1 MSASEIDRTL
11 VRLAHEILEKT
22 EDLHRLAFIGIRR
35 RGVPLALRLAD
46 KIKSLENLAI
56 PVGFLD
62 INLYRDDLSTVS
74 EKPVHNA
81 TEITFPVTGKDIILM
96 DDVLYTG
103 RTIRAALDALFDQGR
118 PARVQLLGPNRSRL
132 ARTPHRSPLCGPH
145 GPDQRQRDH
154 RGEAPGSG
162 PERQGA
168 AGRENLEQMPGGL
181 LGIELLERAEI
192 EGILD
197 RAKRF
202 QPRQT
207 DSKKSDQLRGRMIV
221 NLFFEASTRTRTS
234 FEIAAKRLGAD
245 AISITASASSVSKGE
260 SLVDTLNTLGA
271 MHPDAI
277 VMRHAASGAPH
288 FLARYLP
295 TPIINAGD
303 GTHEH
308 PTQALLDAR
317 TILDRRPTLDGLRV
331 AIIGDIA
338 HSRVA
343 RSNMY
348 LLSKFGAQIVLCGPA
363 SLLPPELAQLAP
375 GISLTHKMEDAIRDA
390 DVIMMLRVQLERQ
403 HEAAFSANEY
413 FQFYGLRLEHMG
425 LAKPDAIVMHPG
437 PINRGRE
444 ISSEVADSQRS
455 VILNQVENGIAVRMA
470 VLERILGN

>member
-1 MSASEIDRTL
+1 
-11 VRLAHEILEKT
+11 
-22 EDLHRLAFIGIRR
+22 
-35 RGVPLALRLAD
+35 
-46 KIKSLENLAI
+46 
-56 PVGFLD
+56 
-62 INLYRDDLSTVS
+62 
-74 EKPVHNA
+74 
-81 TEITFPVTGKDIILM
+81 
-96 DDVLYTG
+96 
-103 RTIRAALDALFDQGR
+103 
-118 PARVQLLGPNRSRL
+118 
-132 ARTPHRSPLCGPH
+132 
-145 GPDQRQRDH
+145 
-154 RGEAPGSG
+154 
-162 PERQGA
+162 
-168 AGRENLEQMPGGL
+168 MPGGL
-181 LGIELLERAEI
+181 LGIESLDRVEI
-192 EGILD
+192 ESILD

-207 DSKKSDQLRGRMIV
+207 DSKKSDQLRGRLVV

-245 AISITASASSVSKGE
+245 AISITASGSSVDKGE

-271 MHPDAI
+271 MRPDAI

-317 TILDRRPTLDGLRV
+317 TILDQRDTLEGLRV
-331 AIIGDIA
+331 GIIGDIA

-343 RSNMY
+343 RSNVH
-348 LLSKFGAQIVLCGPA
+348 LLSKFGAEIVLCGPA
-363 SLLPPELAQLAP
+363 SLLPRELAEIAP
-375 GISLTHKMEDAIRDA
+375 GVILTNDMRQAIDNA

-403 HEAAFSANEY
+403 HEAAFPASEY
-413 FQFYGLRLEHMG
+413 FQFYGLRLEHLR
-425 LAKPDAIVMHPG
+425 LAKPDVIVMHPG

-470 VLERILGN
+470 VLERVLAGKKTNGATAD

>member
-1 MSASEIDRTL
+1 M
-11 VRLAHEILEKT
+11 
-22 EDLHRLAFIGIRR
+22 
-35 RGVPLALRLAD
+35 
-46 KIKSLENLAI
+46 
-56 PVGFLD
+56 
-62 INLYRDDLSTVS
+62 
-74 EKPVHNA
+74 
-81 TEITFPVTGKDIILM
+81 
-96 DDVLYTG
+96 
-103 RTIRAALDALFDQGR
+103 
-118 PARVQLLGPNRSRL
+118 PA
-132 ARTPHRSPLCGPH
+132 
-145 GPDQRQRDH
+145 
-154 RGEAPGSG
+154 
-162 PERQGA
+162 
-168 AGRENLEQMPGGL
+168 GL
-181 LGIELLERAEI
+181 LGIEPLDRVEI

-288 FLARYLP
+288 FLARYLVE

-303 GTHEH
+303 GTHVH

-317 TILDRRPTLDGLRV
+317 TILDRRPTLEGLRV

-363 SLLPPELAQLAP
+363 SLLPPELAQLAS
-375 GISLTHKMEDAIRDA
+375 GISLTHKMEEAIRDA

-413 FQFYGLRLEHMG
+413 FQFYGLRLEHMS